1 MATSISGTNLTFP
14 SGGSITGGGE
24 LRSIRWSHPGNI
36 TTAVYM
42 NSQSEYYMNCEVTM
56 PPAVGADSIYLIWG
70 QCVFDDTNSSTN
82 GAGLCIWVEQDGS
95 SEWIHRQGDHSTYDS
110 IGGDRY
116 RFCTTTELD
125 LPNDPTTGGGN
136 YGSSYNV
143 SAGKVRKYRL
153 YAHGHNS
160 NMIGCCGV
168 GGQDKSRAQIIVAE
182 LSGGFIVPGYGN

>member
-1 MATSISGTNLTFP
+1 MALTLTQGGMTFP
-14 SGGSITGGGE
+14 DASQLLGAGSIVAVRWSYNHTRNIGDPGSSGGHVGP
-24 LRSIRWSHPGNI
+24 H
-36 TTAVYM
+36 
-42 NSQSEYYMNCEVTM
+42 VTM
-56 PPAVGADSIYLIWG
+56 PPTKDSGSRYLVLG
-70 QCVFDDTNSSTN
+70 QSHWNDTNQNTAGGGLAIWTNVQGISSYWCYK
-82 GAGLCIWVEQDGS
+82 AG
-95 SEWIHRQGDHSTYDS
+95 HHAKYDS
-110 IGGDRY
+110 IGSDRY

-182 LSGGFIVPGYGN
+182 LSAGFIVPGYGN